1 MASSSGSFGL
11 LGLFVISQLA
21 SHKTGSAGFN
31 LQHCEIEPLFNNWPI
46 INPFVRKENL
56 IFLEHIFPSR
66 NNERVKNLMSLFLF
80 YHRQSFHEYRIEH
93 FP

>member
-46 INPFVRKENL
+46 INPFVRKKNL
-56 IFLEHIFPSR
+56 IFLEPILKF
-66 NNERVKNLMSLFLF
+66 EVKILKKSLPFTIDRASTSTGLSTS
-80 YHRQSFHEYRIEH
+80 HK
-93 FP
+93 

>member
-31 LQHCEIEPLFNNWPI
+31 LQHCEIEPLFNN
-46 INPFVRKENL
+46 
-56 IFLEHIFPSR
+56 
-66 NNERVKNLMSLFLF
+66 
-80 YHRQSFHEYRIEH
+80 
-93 FP
+93 

>member
-1 MASSSGSFGL
+1 MASSHGSFGL

-66 NNERVKNLMSLFLF
+66 NNERVKNLMSLSLL
-80 YHRQSFHEYRIEH
+80 
-93 FP
+93 P